1 MTYQN
6 GQIES
11 ALARVCRIPAADLGA
26 FKGKLRHLRSL
37 GIPKVESV
45 GSGYRVQFSRFDAL
59 TMRLALELSMLGV
72 KPSAV
77 VELTSN
83 ALKHLKRHDDAGEGD
98 DIFFVVFPKLPLG
111 YTWAATNGLA
121 GVANI
126 AAKIEATNFVTI
138 NISRLIRE
146 MDVALAD

>member
-1 MTYQN
+1 MMYQN

-59 TMRLALELSMLGV
+59 TMRLALELSMFGV

-77 VELTSN
+77 AGLTGD
-83 ALKHLKRHDDAGEGD
+83 ALKHLKKHDETTGGNDVYFIVAEQ
-98 DIFFVVFPKLPLG
+98 PLG
-111 YTWAATNGLA
+111 YLWVTADGLP
-121 GVANI
+121 GVANV
-126 AAKIEATNFVTI
+126 AAKIAATSFVTI
-138 NISRLIRE
+138 NISRLVRE